1 MWPRHNKRSSHS
13 RNERDLLKEYKLL
26 MDNPPHEPMV
36 VDADQQ
42 EEDEQDEDDQ
52 ISDEDDDDE
61 IKDPEIDMAIA
72 KHS

>member
-1 MWPRHNKRSSHS
+1 MKNINQSISTM
-13 RNERDLLKEYKLL
+13 DL
-26 MDNPPHEPMV
+26 
-36 VDADQQ
+36 A
-42 EEDEQDEDDQ
+42 EDEQDEGDQ